1 MIRIVGFVV
10 LGVLAYGGFLLATFP
25 AERAFALIAD
35 KAPEVRVAGV
45 SGTAWCG
52 QAKVL
57 QIRGTNLERVK
68 WQLKPWSV
76 LTGQL
81 KLDLEL
87 DGPNVEGSTGVG
99 LHRDGGV
106 TLNDVNM
113 RLDAAQLS
121 SLLDMPVDLAGQFDV
136 QLESAE
142 LMGQALL
149 QSAQGTVRWQRA
161 TVTSPVTQTLGEYVA
176 QLSTAEDGI
185 KAQVKDDGGPLQ
197 LDGTALLTPKGTY
210 NFNGSVSVR
219 DTQEQLLVQGVRAL
233 GRPGKDGRV
242 PLRYS
247 GRL

>member
-1 MIRIVGFVV
+1 MIRIVGFIV

-57 QIRGTNLERVK
+57 QISGTNLERVK
-68 WQLKPWSV
+68 WQLKPWSI

-87 DGPNVEGSTGVG
+87 DGPNVEGRSGVG
-99 LHRDGGV
+99 LHRDGGI
-106 TLNDVNM
+106 TLSDVDM

-121 SLLDMPVDLAGQFDV
+121 ALFNMPVDLAGQFDFA
-136 QLESAE
+136 LESAE
-142 LMGQALL
+142 FMEQTLR
-149 QSAQGTVRWQRA
+149 SAQGTVRWQRA
-161 TVTSPVTQTLGEYVA
+161 AVTSPVTQALGEYVA
-176 QLSTAEDGI
+176 RLNTEEDGI

-197 LDGTALLTPKGTY
+197 LDGTALLTPKGAY

-219 DTQEQLLVQGVRAL
+219 DTQEQLLVQGVRTL